1 VAFAEGTQTWGLL
14 EASMFRRG
22 TKGVDVAESDLKF
35 VEEAFRRGGMER
47 TDSGNVRRTPKPNC
61 AFCGA
66 STKLIGRKLF
76 CRDCGYTEGCCDGG
90 KEAVEGEC

>member
-1 VAFAEGTQTWGLL
+1 MGAVRSIHVQKRDQGTV
-14 EASMFRRG
+14 R
-22 TKGVDVAESDLKF
+22 GVDVTESDLKF
-35 VEEAFRRGGMER
+35 VEEAFRRGG
-47 TDSGNVRRTPKPNC
+47 TDSVRRTPKPNC